1 MPLLAYFW
9 KVGAVLLALLFVA
22 DFYLPKAAVTDE
34 KTAVDQ
40 PAIRIHSDRIRIH
53 SDRKWP
59 ERVVLD
65 TTLPA
70 IVAIASAPSITETA
84 SLVPAIAP
92 VIRAETPALANA
104 LAMARSDL
112 PPREAV
118 ERKRLRKTQHVATR
132 SKRHGAPRMVL
143 AARQPQF
150 GWFGYRYW

>member
-40 PAIRIHSDRIRIH
+40 PAIRIHSDR
-53 SDRKWP
+53 KWP

-84 SLVPAIAP
+84 PLVPAIAP

-132 SKRHGAPRMVL
+132 SKRHGAPRMVM

>member
-9 KVGAVLLALLFVA
+9 KVGAALLALLFVA

-40 PAIRIHSDRIRIH
+40 PAIRIHSDR
-53 SDRKWP
+53 KWP

-84 SLVPAIAP
+84 PLVPAIAP
-92 VIRAETPALANA
+92 VIRAEAPALANA